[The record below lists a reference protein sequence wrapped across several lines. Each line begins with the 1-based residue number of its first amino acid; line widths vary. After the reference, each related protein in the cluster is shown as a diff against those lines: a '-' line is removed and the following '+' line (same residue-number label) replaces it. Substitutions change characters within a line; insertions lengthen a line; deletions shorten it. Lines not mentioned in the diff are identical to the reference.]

1 MKIIEKGKDVRV
13 KTVVTGTVLRSA
25 NPKEPEE
32 DQYYVIEVGK
42 VYARPADVEEL
53 SEAEALPL
61 DVLHDRVEALKA
73 NPTTENIDAVTKAY
87 EDVKKA
93 LPNRK

>member
-42 VYARPADVEEL
+42 VYAGQPTSRNSLKQRRFLWTSYMIGSRP
-53 SEAEALPL
+53 
-61 DVLHDRVEALKA
+61 
-73 NPTTENIDAVTKAY
+73 
-87 EDVKKA
+87 
-93 LPNRK
+93 